1 MKDLYIALFS
11 AAVVFFICRWI
22 YLYSQKK
29 EVNFFD
35 KEKNVKTF
43 LIVFYISLVILL
55 IADVIATKMH
65 LKHDHI
71 EIGNAYEFYAFYGFV
86 SCVMLI
92 FIAKVLRVL
101 IKRDENYY
109 DK

>member
-1 MKDLYIALFS
+1 MKDLYIALIS
-11 AAVVFFICRWI
+11 AAIVFLICRWI

-29 EVNFFD
+29 EVTFFD
-35 KEKNVKTF
+35 KEKNVKNF
-43 LIVFYISLVILL
+43 LIVFYISLVVLL
-55 IADVIATKMH
+55 GADFVAGYFH
-65 LKHDHI
+65 LKHDHVKL
-71 EIGNAYEFYAFYGFV
+71 GNAPEFYAVYGFV

-92 FIAKVLRVL
+92 FIAKLLRIL

>member
-1 MKDLYIALFS
+1 MRDLYIAIIS
-11 AAVVFFICRWI
+11 AVIVFFICRWI

-29 EVNFFD
+29 ELNFFD
-35 KEKNVKTF
+35 KEKNVSNF
-43 LIVFYISLVILL
+43 LKLFYLSLFVLL
-55 IADVIATKMH
+55 SADFFIH
-65 LKHDHI
+65 KHDHV
-71 EIGNAYEFYAFYGFV
+71 EIGNAPAFYASYGFI

-109 DK
+109 D

>member
-1 MKDLYIALFS
+1 MKDLYIAIIS
-11 AAVVFFICRWI
+11 AVVVFFICRWI

-35 KEKNVKTF
+35 KEKNVRNF
-43 LIVFYISLVILL
+43 LRVFYLSLFVLL
-55 IADVIATKMH
+55 GADFFIH
-65 LKHDHI
+65 KHDHV
-71 EIGNAYEFYAFYGFV
+71 EVGNAPEFYAFYGFI

-101 IKRDENYY
+101 IKRNEAYY
-109 DK
+109 D